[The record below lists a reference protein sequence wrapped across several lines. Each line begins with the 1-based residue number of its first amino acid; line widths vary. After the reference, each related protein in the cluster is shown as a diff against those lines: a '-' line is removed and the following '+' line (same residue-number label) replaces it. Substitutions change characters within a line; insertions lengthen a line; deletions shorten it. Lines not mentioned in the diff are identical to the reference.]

1 MGGLLLTS
9 EVSITPCEMFVNR
22 TEELARL
29 DAWWR
34 RPQARLALV
43 WGRRRVGKTALVQE
57 FVRDKPRV
65 VFHTAAGRP
74 PQAELRLL
82 SRLAAAAIPTG
93 ARDLLRRP
101 FADWDDALEFLAEA
115 ATAEPVL
122 LVLDEFPELVAV
134 APELPGTI
142 RAVWDRAGE
151 RSRLRI
157 LLRGSAVRVMRAMI
171 EERAPLYG
179 RVDLA
184 LQVHPFRPHESASM
198 LPDLAPSERA
208 LVWGL
213 LGGVPLYL
221 SWWDQRRSVRA
232 NLLDLVCTPG
242 GLLLTEG
249 ELLLAT
255 ETEHGE
261 LPRLVLHAIAAGRT
275 KHHEIKDAVRAE
287 PSRTLDRLIQLRLV
301 ERLVPVTE
309 RPDRVRR
316 RIYRICDNFLAFW
329 LGVVDRYRP
338 EIERGLGPVILR
350 SLLAE
355 LDAFLG
361 GRRPSESTCAGSR
374 PRETSAP
381 RSLRWGRGGATARR
395 STRWCS
401 PDGDG
406 PPCSWGRRSGRA
418 RSMGLGSSPRW
429 NASLPSFHAVRATCA
444 CRSALVRRSATP
456 PRARSSSRLAT
467 SSRRDAGGSPGSRL
481 GPPWRQ
487 R

>member
-1 MGGLLLTS
+1 
-9 EVSITPCEMFVNR
+9 MFVNR

-29 DAWWR
+29 EAWWR
-34 RPQARLALV
+34 RPRARLALV

-74 PQAELRLL
+74 REAELRLL
-82 SRLAAAAIPTG
+82 SRLVAAAVPTG
-93 ARDLLRRP
+93 ARDLLGRP

-157 LLRGSAVRVMRAMI
+157 LLCGSAVRVMWAMM

-179 RVDLA
+179 RLDLA

-198 LPDLAPSERA
+198 LPDLQPSERA

-316 RIYRICDNFLAFW
+316 RIYRVCDNFLAFW

-338 EIERGLGPVILR
+338 EIERGLGPAILR
-350 SLLAE
+350 ALLAE

-361 GRRPSESTCAGSR
+361 PRWEEAFREHLRRLAASGDLGAEVVAVGPWWRDGEEIDAVVLAGRRRAAVLVGEAKWT
-374 PRETSAP
+374 
-381 RSLRWGRGGATARR
+381 RSLDGARIA
-395 STRWCS
+395 
-401 PDGDG
+401 P
-406 PPCSWGRRSGRA
+406 
-418 RSMGLGSSPRW
+418 
-429 NASLPSFHAVRATCA
+429 
-444 CRSALVRRSATP
+444 ALERRSAELP
-456 PRARSSSRLAT
+456 RRARDLRLSLCAREEIRNAPAGALLVT
-467 SSRRDAGGSPGSRL
+467 ARDIFSP
-481 GPPWRQ
+481 
-487 R
+487 